1 MLSRINKIFPVLHI
15 QKQLVLLRFLSSLK
29 FPKDKWALYHRKET
43 GHLSDITLF
52 TDIKND
58 NIHQQAAKPQVGH
71 TENKATTVFLWY
83 SYKEV
88 LTELPF
94 MFQ

>member
-1 MLSRINKIFPVLHI
+1 MLSKINKKSPILHS
-15 QKQLVLLRFLSSLK
+15 QKHLVPLRFLYTLK
-29 FPKDKWALYHRKET
+29 LPKDKWALYHRKET

-71 TENKATTVFLWY
+71 TANKAATAFSLI
-83 SYKEV
+83 
-88 LTELPF
+88 
-94 MFQ
+94 